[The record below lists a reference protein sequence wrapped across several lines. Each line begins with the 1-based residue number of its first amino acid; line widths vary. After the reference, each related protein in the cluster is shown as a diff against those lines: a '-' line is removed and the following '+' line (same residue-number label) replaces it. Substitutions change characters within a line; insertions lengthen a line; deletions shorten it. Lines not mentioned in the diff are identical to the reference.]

1 MVTPVI
7 KLKDAY
13 LSGVTHVR
21 QETEWER
28 GLEDLGAAL
37 LSSVFTCWS
46 DRFVEGD

>member
-13 LSGVTHVR
+13 LPGVTHVW

-28 GLEDLGAAL
+28 GLENLGAAL
-37 LSSVFTCWS
+37 LSLVFTCWS